1 MLSLARFKLV
11 PSKISIILPTIMLAL
26 PMVLSRLSELL
37 VPTADLIV
45 AGAASSHE
53 LGYLGLGWA
62 PWALTYV
69 IASGLV
75 SSASVLF
82 SQAAEQTHKSLTAE
96 IIHAGAVLAAA
107 CGFIIIL
114 IAELSEPL
122 FLLLGYESGLAKGAA
137 GVFQGY
143 AYCMPLFLL
152 QVHIAQYFGAQRRPW
167 PEVIA
172 VTITVLSNL
181 ALNNL
186 AIQGPGEDSAA
197 SIAFATSV
205 ARSLGALFL
214 IVYLALDRAAILD
227 GVRRLTFE
235 VTVFRK
241 LLALG
246 GPLACSFGLESATY
260 FVMALMAARLGV
272 IEVAGFQA
280 GMNTLNLIY
289 MITVGIGMAASV
301 QSGRALGA
309 ADIIRVRTDTVISC
323 TIGFVIMA
331 LLSIGLLQYRDSV
344 AGLYSDDPGVQ
355 AVIASGLLIC
365 IAYLVFEAMQV
376 ILKMALRGLGDVWVP
391 LQNMIFAFWVVGIPL
406 SWLLTFAA
414 EWSTDGLFVGI
425 GAAMIIAF
433 VLNAL
438 RFRTLTSRELKALI

>member
-1 MLSLARFKLV
+1 
-11 PSKISIILPTIMLAL
+11 
-26 PMVLSRLSELL
+26 MVLSRLSELL
-37 VPTADLIV
+37 VPTADLIM
-45 AGAASSHE
+45 AGSSSSQE

-62 PWALTYV
+62 PWALTFV
-69 IASGLV
+69 IASGLI

-82 SQAAEQTHKSLTAE
+82 AQSAEQSHKTPTRE
-96 IIHAGAVLAAA
+96 IFHAGAMLAVL
-107 CGFIIIL
+107 CGVMIIA
-114 IAELSEPL
+114 IAEVSGPL
-122 FLLLGYESGLAKGAA
+122 FQLLGYQPDLAHGAA
-137 GVFQGY
+137 EVFQGY
-143 AYCMPLFLL
+143 AYCMPFFLL

-172 VTITVLSNL
+172 VLITVLSNVG
-181 ALNNL
+181 LNYL
-186 AIQGPGEDSAA
+186 SMQGTGEASAA
-197 SIAFATSV
+197 GIAFATSL

-214 IVYLALDRAAILD
+214 IIYLAFDQASVTDRLRHLSFD
-227 GVRRLTFE
+227 VP
-235 VTVFRK
+235 VFRK
-241 LLALG
+241 LFALG

-309 ADIIRVRTDTVISC
+309 ADVIRVRTDTLVSC
-323 TIGFVIMA
+323 TIGFAIMA
-331 LLSIGLLQYRDSV
+331 LLSVGLLGYRDNV
-344 AGLYSDDPGVQ
+344 AELYSADPQVQ

-365 IAYLVFEAMQV
+365 TSYLVFEAMQV

-406 SWLLTFAA
+406 SWFLTFSAG
-414 EWSTDGLFVGI
+414 WSTDGLFIGI
-425 GAAMIIAF
+425 GAAMFIAF

-438 RFRTLTSRELKALI
+438 RFRSLTSREMKALI